1 MTTAT
6 LAARVLPR
14 TRAVTAALV
23 VGFALLTALLAQI
36 TIPLWFTP
44 VPITGQTFSV
54 LLAGAVLGWRAGAA
68 SMSLYWVLG
77 AVGLPFYA
85 EGQGGWTAATGA
97 TGGYLVGF
105 VVAAAVIGYLA
116 ERRQDRS
123 IVTAVPA
130 FIAGSVIIYLFGLTW
145 LAHSLDVGSAR
156 AMELGLTPFVL
167 GDLLKATLAGVALPA
182 AWRLLDRDQ
191 V

>member
-1 MTTAT
+1 
-6 LAARVLPR
+6 
-14 TRAVTAALV
+14 
-23 VGFALLTALLAQI
+23 
-36 TIPLWFTP
+36 
-44 VPITGQTFSV
+44 
-54 LLAGAVLGWRAGAA
+54 
-68 SMSLYWVLG
+68 MSLYWVLG

-85 EGQGGWTAATGA
+85 EGQGGWSAATGA

-105 VVAAAVIGYLA
+105 VVAAALIGYLA

-123 IVTAVPA
+123 VATAIPA
-130 FIAGSVIIYLFGLTW
+130 FIAGSVIIYLFGITW

-167 GDLLKATLAGVALPA
+167 GDLVKATLAGLALPA
-182 AWRLLDRDQ
+182 AWKWVGRDP

>member
-14 TRAVTAALV
+14 TRAVTASLV
-23 VGFALLTALLAQI
+23 VGFALLTALLAQV

-68 SMSLYWVLG
+68 SMSLYWLLG
-77 AVGLPFYA
+77 VTGLPFYA
-85 EGQGGWTAATGA
+85 EARGGWDVATGA

-105 VVAAAVIGYLA
+105 VVAAALVGYLA

-123 IVTAVPA
+123 VVSALAA
-130 FIAGSVIIYLFGLTW
+130 FLAASVVIYVFGLAW
-145 LAHSLDVGSAR
+145 LAHSLDVGTAR
-156 AMELGLTPFVL
+156 AMELGLAPFVL
-167 GDLLKATLAGVALPA
+167 GDLAKVALAGVTLPA
-182 AWRLLDRDQ
+182 AWRWLGRDQ

>member
-1 MTTAT
+1 VT
-6 LAARVLPR
+6 L
-14 TRAVTAALV
+14 ALV

-44 VPITGQTFSV
+44 VPITGQTLSV

-77 AVGLPFYA
+77 ATGLPFYA
-85 EGQGGWTAATGA
+85 EARGGWGVATGA

-105 VVAAAVIGYLA
+105 VIAAALVGYLA

-130 FIAGSVIIYLFGLTW
+130 FLAGTVVVYLFGLTW
-145 LAHSLDVGSAR
+145 LARHLGVGATE
-156 AMELGLTPFVL
+156 AMELGLVPFVI
-167 GDLLKATLAGVALPA
+167 GDLVKATLAGVVLPT
-182 AWRLLDRDQ
+182 AWRLAGRDSA
-191 V
+191 